1 MKPEKQ
7 LSNRLVTIKPSA
19 GWSSLRLHELWEFR
33 ELFFVLLIRKFKGKH
48 RKMAFG
54 YVWIIAVPLINMVVF
69 SFVFGKM
76 AKLPSEGFPY
86 PVFIYVALLPWQFF
100 ANGTRD
106 ASRSLLDQRNIISRI
121 YFPRLLIPTA
131 AVVSAAI
138 EFFASFLV
146 LLVVMAVFQINL
158 TWHIVTLPFF
168 LLLGGFFA
176 LGFGLWL
183 SCLTIKFHD
192 VIVGLGFF
200 LNILQFLTPVVYSSK
215 LITGPWAFFYELNPM
230 AVVVNGFRWA
240 LLGRP
245 MDFGLNLLL
254 SCLIV
259 VLFVVSG
266 AFYFRRTER
275 TIVDHI

>member
-1 MKPEKQ
+1 MKAEKD
-7 LSNRLVTIKPSA
+7 LANKWVVIKPST
-19 GWSSLRLHELWEFR
+19 GWSALKLNELWEFR
-33 ELFFVLLIRKFKGKH
+33 ELFVVLLLRKFKGKH

-54 YVWIIAVPLINMVVF
+54 YLWIILVPLINMVVF
-69 SFVFGKM
+69 SFIFGRM
-76 AKLPSEGFPY
+76 AQLPSEGYPY

-106 ASRSLLDQRNIISRI
+106 ASRSLLDQKNIISKI
-121 YFPRLLIPTA
+121 YFPRLLIPIA
-131 AVVSAAI
+131 AVASALI
-138 EFFASFLV
+138 EFAASFLV
-146 LLVVMAVFQINL
+146 LLVVMAVFKISL
-158 TWHIVTLPFF
+158 TWQVLTLPFF
-168 LLLGGFFA
+168 LLLGCLFA
-176 LGFGLWL
+176 LAFGLWL

-200 LNILQFLTPVVYSSK
+200 LQIMQFLTPVVYSSK
-215 LITGPWAFFYELNPM
+215 LITGPWSYVYELNPM

-245 MDFGLNLLL
+245 MDFGLNLVLI
-254 SCLIV
+254 CLIIA
-259 VLFVVSG
+259 LFLIGG